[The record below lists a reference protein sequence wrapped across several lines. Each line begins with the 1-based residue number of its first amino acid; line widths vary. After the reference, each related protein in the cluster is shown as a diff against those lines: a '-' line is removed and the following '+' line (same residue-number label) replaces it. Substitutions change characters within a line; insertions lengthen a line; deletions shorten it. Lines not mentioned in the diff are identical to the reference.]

1 MQLVKFRKENA
12 KVVSIE
18 SAMVKK
24 ILLKWF
30 NLKFKRQFDKIGL
43 IAKMRYE
50 TKNKIDWKKKK
61 NVLFVSF
68 Q

>member
-1 MQLVKFRKENA
+1 MKFRKENA

-50 TKNKIDWKKKK
+50 TKNKIDWKKK
-61 NVLFVSF
+61 
-68 Q
+68 

>member
-50 TKNKIDWKKKK
+50 TKNKIDWKKK
-61 NVLFVSF
+61 
-68 Q
+68 